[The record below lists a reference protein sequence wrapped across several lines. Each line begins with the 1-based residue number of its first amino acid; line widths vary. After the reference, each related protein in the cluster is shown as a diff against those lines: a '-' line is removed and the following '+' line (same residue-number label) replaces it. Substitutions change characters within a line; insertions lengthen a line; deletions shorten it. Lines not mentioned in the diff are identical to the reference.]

1 MSNTINGSGGTSQLD
16 LSSSIAAGSASAGQ
30 SASSDQSKSWFEAM
44 AKAWG
49 SALDKE
55 AQKITSLSDQLGS
68 GTQGA
73 GGSAS
78 GGSSDDPSVL
88 TMLTTES
95 LKMQFLSTSA
105 STSINA
111 AGQSQDTV
119 ARKQ

>member
-1 MSNTINGSGGTSQLD
+1 MSNTINGAGGSSQLD

-30 SASSDQSKSWFEAM
+30 ASSDQSKSWFEAM

-68 GTQGA
+68 GNQGA